1 MFMMISIIRKIQVLA
16 ILVTVCLCGH
26 SGFSQN
32 IRDTLFEEVKAKLE
46 PMIANLPSTNL
57 SVEEEYNLYIVDAI
71 LSLKDET
78 LEPVNKDQL
87 YDLKIKRLEQDWG
100 ISLRAQVNHN
110 FESQFFVQDEFD
122 LQQTPMRMRVGLD
135 WELMKNG
142 LLSHQNKIQQLKNEK
157 EADWLRFDKQ
167 KNKERLFYR
176 YNVLIYYFNLEKIKL
191 LKLRKSQLEAQ
202 LQLLYR
208 IYYVRDIMF
217 EEVISM
223 KGQLEQVDVQL
234 KNYLDYNAMMETTIG
249 LDKFQSD
256 INIFQLPVLDIDVN
270 RLIRDSAHMSSVEKP
285 LWLEQE
291 NDRLQ
296 NALVNDISLR
306 LQLYQN
312 MGFADPNTPNQT
324 YTSAGVVAS
333 VPIDLFYRGSV
344 PEEVVSSESL
354 IREQKAKYG
363 DLNSATEIVNYYY
376 EFNYKLK
383 QYVEFLYKY
392 MLYEEKLRVEQ
403 VDKEQF
409 TDYYQPFRILK
420 YHDQLNLIKLEL
432 IDLKQQLYL
441 FLLQIYSK
449 TNLKSIKDYL
459 LPVSS
464 GQYFAKLPASRTI
477 FMENDDF
484 IKFDPHFIEHY
495 LRFNDFNYAILEGD
509 NFNSNLNQLKSSST
523 SSDINF
529 IKSVSWNKTIT
540 NLDAYA
546 DLIAEDLTKKG
557 FSGVMLNLHA
567 VDVKNLGAAGFEDLT
582 DKLVTLFIALKN
594 NIPDAIIFLSVPA
607 TFPMQDIANLS
618 GWTEKIIL
626 RTETD
631 QDLQYVKAL
640 PNMILPFDYLPIC
653 ISLDVSRF
661 KDRLKLEAYINQIT
675 QDKRINDIVFK
686 DFKAFLNMESNMLN
700 D

>member
-1 MFMMISIIRKIQVLA
+1 MACASA
-16 ILVTVCLCGH
+16 H
-26 SGFSQN
+26 SSFSQN
-32 IRDTLFEEVKAKLE
+32 IRDTLFEEVKSVLE
-46 PMIANLPSTNL
+46 PLIANLPNTHL
-57 SVEEEYNLYIVDAI
+57 SIEEEYNLYVVDAI

-87 YDLKIKRLEQDWG
+87 YDLKINRLEQDWG
-100 ISLRAQVNHN
+100 LSLRAQVNHN

-122 LQQTPMRMRVGLD
+122 IQQTPMRMRVGLD
-135 WELMKNG
+135 WDLMKNG
-142 LLSHQNKIQQLKNEK
+142 LLSNQNKIQQLKNEK
-157 EADWLRFDKQ
+157 EADWLRLDKQ

-191 LKLRKSQLEAQ
+191 LKERKSKIETQ

-217 EEVISM
+217 EEVIAM

-234 KNYLDYNAMMETTIG
+234 KNYLDYNAMMEATIG

-256 INIFQLPVLDIDVN
+256 INVYQLPVLDIDVN
-270 RLIRDSAHMSSVEKP
+270 RLIRDSAHLNSVEKP

-291 NDRLQ
+291 NDRLR
-296 NALVNDISLR
+296 NAPVNDISLR

-333 VPIDLFYRGSV
+333 VPIDMFYKGKIPDEIVNTEAMLRN
-344 PEEVVSSESL
+344 
-354 IREQKAKYG
+354 QKAKYV
-363 DLNSATEIVNYYY
+363 DLNTATEIVNYYY

-409 TDYYQPFRILK
+409 MDYYQPFRILK

-449 TNLKSIKDYL
+449 TNLKSIKEYL
-459 LPVSS
+459 LPISS

-477 FMENDDF
+477 FMDDDDF
-484 IKFDPHFIEHY
+484 QKFDPHFIEHY
-495 LRFNDFNYAILEGD
+495 LRFNDFDYAILNGD
-509 NFNSNLNQLKSSST
+509 NLQSNLHQYGGGATNNNAA
-523 SSDINF
+523 INF
-529 IKSVSWNKTIT
+529 IKTITWNKTKT
-540 NLDAYA
+540 NLEAYA
-546 DLIAEDLTKKG
+546 GSVADELTKSG
-557 FSGVMLNLHA
+557 FAGVMLNLHSA
-567 VDVKNLGAAGFEDLT
+567 DVKNLGGIGLKDLT
-582 DKLVTLFIALKN
+582 DKMVSFFIALKN
-594 NIPDAIIFLSVPA
+594 QMPEAIIFLNIPA
-607 TFPMQDIANLS
+607 TFPMQEIADLS
-618 GWTEKIIL
+618 SWTEKIIL
-626 RTETD
+626 RTETE

-640 PNMILPFDYLPIC
+640 PETILPFDYLPIC
-653 ISLDVSRF
+653 VSLDVSRF
-661 KDRLKLEAYINQIT
+661 RDRLKLEAYINQIT

-686 DFKAFLNMESNMLN
+686 DFQAFLNMESNMLN